1 LQEHFDVLQS
11 VGLFAGI
18 DATDL
23 ESALQ
28 CLGAEITKASRDEV
42 VLLAGEKPRHVGIVL
57 SGQLHIVREGYE
69 GNRSL
74 EAAITPGGIFGES
87 LCCAGVAESPVTVIA
102 TSDATVMLLR
112 FQRVLH
118 TCANTCAFHQKLI
131 ENMLRLVA
139 EKNLFLKARMEIMT
153 LKSIRAKVLQ
163 YLESCAP
170 ERGQGFS
177 IPFNR
182 EEMAGYLCVERSA
195 LSHELIRMKQD
206 GLIAYRKNQFTLK

>member
-1 LQEHFDVLQS
+1 LREYFDLLQS

-18 DATDL
+18 DAVDL
-23 ESALQ
+23 ESVLQ
-28 CLGAEITKASRDEV
+28 CLGAEITKTSRDEV
-42 VLLAGEKPRHVGIVL
+42 VLLAGGKPQHVGIVL

-102 TSDATVMLLR
+102 ASDATVMLLR

-118 TCANTCAFHQKLI
+118 ICANTCAFHQKLI

-139 EKNLFLKARMEIMT
+139 EKNLFLKARIEIMT
-153 LKSIRAKVLQ
+153 LKSIRAKVLR

-170 ERGQGFS
+170 ERGQIFT

-206 GLIAYRKNQFTLK
+206 GLIEYRKNQFTLK